1 MLNVHN
7 LSVSFMGTDL
17 FSGITFKL
25 NKGDRIGLIGKNGA
39 GKSTLLKVLS
49 KDIETSGGTMAFD
62 KDIRMGFLRQ
72 DIDFVAGRT
81 ILEEAYQAFVEI
93 KEIEVKLDEINEQLA
108 TRTDYESDGYSQL
121 IIDLTDLTER
131 YELLGGYNYQGD
143 TEKILQGLGFQ
154 REDFDKLTDTFSG
167 GWRMRIELAKL
178 LLQNNDILL
187 LDEPTN
193 HLDIESI
200 IWLENFLKAYSG
212 AIVLVSHDK
221 MFLDNVTNRT
231 IEISLGQIYDYKKP
245 YSEFLVL
252 RGEIKEK
259 QLQAQ
264 KNQEKEIKQKQH
276 LINKFKAKAS
286 KASMAQ
292 SLMKQLDKVELIEVD
307 QDDNQAMSL
316 RFAISKEPG
325 KIIIEA
331 ENLSKSYGD
340 KHVLSNVDLL
350 IERNSKIAFVGQN
363 GQGKSTLAKMMVND
377 IPFEGNLKLGHNVE
391 IGYFA
396 QNQSEHLPPE
406 KTVLEIMEDAAT
418 DGNRMRVRDM
428 LGSFLFGGDAVDKKA
443 KVLSG
448 GERNRLALCKLLL
461 APFNVLIMDEPT
473 NHLDIASKNVLKQA
487 LKQFSGTLIVVS
499 HDRDFLQG
507 LTSTVYGFKDKVI
520 KEYLGDIDYFL
531 EQHKIENLREAEK
544 RTVIKIDKTSYKSAA
559 QRGSSAQEKDLKK
572 LNNKLSR
579 IETEI
584 ADLEKEIEK
593 IDIELAQNYEEV
605 SSQPNFF
612 ENYKDKK
619 AAVDALMAD
628 WEKVEGQISKFS

>member
-7 LSVSFMGTDL
+7 LTVSFMGTDL

-49 KDIETSGGTMAFD
+49 KDIESSGGTMAFD
-62 KDIRMGFLRQ
+62 KDVQIGFLRQ
-72 DIDFVAGRT
+72 DIDFVEGRT
-81 ILEEAYQAFVEI
+81 ILEEAYQAFEEI
-93 KEIEVKLDEINEQLA
+93 KRLELELDEINNQLT
-108 TRTDYESDGYSQL
+108 TRTDYESDSYTQL
-121 IIDLTDLTER
+121 IQDLTDKQER

-154 REDFDKLTDTFSG
+154 REDFNKKTDTFSG

-200 IWLENFLKAYSG
+200 IWLENFLKSYAG

-245 YSEFLVL
+245 YSQFLEL
-252 RGEIKEK
+252 RAEIKEK

-264 KNQEKEIKQKQH
+264 KNQEKEIKQKQQ
-276 LINKFKAKAS
+276 LIDKFKAKAS

-307 QDDNQAMSL
+307 QDDNQAMNV

-325 KIIIEA
+325 KIIVEA
-331 ENLSKSYGD
+331 ENLTKSYGE
-340 KHVLSNVDLL
+340 KHVLEGVDLL

-363 GQGKSTLAKMMVND
+363 GQGKSTLAKMMVGE
-377 IPFEGNLKLGHNVE
+377 IPFDGHLKLGHNVE
-391 IGYFA
+391 VGYFA

-418 DGNRMRVRDM
+418 DTNRMRVRDM

-461 APFNVLIMDEPT
+461 QPFNVLIMDEPT
-473 NHLDIASKNVLKQA
+473 NHLDIASKTVLKDA
-487 LKQFSGTLIVVS
+487 LHNFDGTLIVVS
-499 HDRDFLQG
+499 HDREFLQG
-507 LTSTVYGFKDKVI
+507 LTTTVYGFKDKEI

-531 EQHKIENLREAEK
+531 EQHKMENLREAEK
-544 RTVIKIDKTSYKSAA
+544 KTVLKTTKDPVKKEAYQLSRT
-559 QRGSSAQEKDLKK
+559 QEKELKK
-572 LNNKLSR
+572 LNNKLSN

-584 ADLEKEIEK
+584 ADLEKEVEK
-593 IDIELAQNYEEV
+593 LDVELAENYEEV
-605 SSQPNFF
+605 SVRPNFF
-612 ENYKDKK
+612 EKYKAKK
-619 AAVDALMAD
+619 AKVDTLLEE
-628 WEKVEGQISKFS
+628 WEKVEEKISNF

>member
-1 MLNVHN
+1 
-7 LSVSFMGTDL
+7 MGTDL

-49 KDIETSGGTMAFD
+49 KDIESSGTMAFD
-62 KDIRMGFLRQ
+62 KDIEIGFLRQ
-72 DIDFVAGRT
+72 DIDFVEGRT
-81 ILEEAYQAFVEI
+81 ILEEAYQAFEEI
-93 KEIEVKLDEINEQLA
+93 KEIELKLDAINEQLA
-108 TRTDYESDGYSQL
+108 IRTDYESEAYSQL
-121 IIDLTDLTER
+121 ILDLTDLTER

-143 TEKILQGLGFQ
+143 TEKILQGLGIQ
-154 REDFDKLTDTFSG
+154 REDFNKLTDTFSG

-200 IWLENFLKAYSG
+200 IWLENFLKGYSG

-245 YSEFLVL
+245 YSQFLLL
-252 RGEIKEK
+252 RAEIKEK

-307 QDDNQAMSL
+307 QDDNQAMNV

-325 KIIIEA
+325 KIIVEA
-331 ENLSKSYGD
+331 EKLSKSYGD
-340 KHVLSNVDLL
+340 KHVLENVDLL

-363 GQGKSTLAKMMVND
+363 GQGKSTLAKMMVGE
-377 IPFEGNLKLGHNVE
+377 IPFSGHLKLGHNVE
-391 IGYFA
+391 VGYFA

-461 APFNVLIMDEPT
+461 SPFNVLIMDEPT
-473 NHLDIASKNVLKQA
+473 NHLDITSKNVLKEA
-487 LKQFSGTLIVVS
+487 LKSFHGTLILVS

-544 RTVIKIDKTSYKSAA
+544 RTVVKTDQTSDKKEGHLMT
-559 QRGSSAQEKDLKK
+559 REREKELKK
-572 LNNKLSR
+572 LKNKSSKIEAQIAN
-579 IETEI
+579 IETQI
-584 ADLEKEIEK
+584 AK
-593 IDIELAQNYEEV
+593 IDIELAKNYEEV
-605 SSQPNFF
+605 SARPNFF
-612 ENYKDKK
+612 EKYKSDK
-619 AAVDALMAD
+619 ATLDNLMEE
-628 WEKVEGQISKFS
+628 WEKIEAEVSNFN

>member
-49 KDIETSGGTMAFD
+49 KDIESSGGTMAFD
-62 KDIRMGFLRQ
+62 KEVRMGFLRQ

-81 ILEEAYQAFVEI
+81 ILEEAYQAFEEI
-93 KEIEVKLDEINEQLA
+93 KEIEFQLDEINNQLA
-108 TRTDYESDGYSQL
+108 TRTDYESEAYNQL
-121 IIDLTDLTER
+121 IIDLNEKTER
-131 YELLGGYNYQGD
+131 YELLGGYNYQGE

-178 LLQNNDILL
+178 LLQDNDILL

-200 IWLENFLKAYSG
+200 IWLENFLKNYAG

-245 YSEFLVL
+245 YSEFLKL
-252 RGEIKEK
+252 RAEIKEK
-259 QLQAQ
+259 QLQTQ
-264 KNQEKEIKQKQH
+264 KNQQKEIEHTEK
-276 LINKFKAKAS
+276 LIEKFRAKAS
-286 KASMAQ
+286 KATMAQ
-292 SLMKQLDKVELIEVD
+292 SLIKKLEKVERIEVD
-307 QDDNQAMSL
+307 QDDNATMNV

-325 KIIIEA
+325 KIIVEA
-331 ENLSKSYGD
+331 EGLSKSYGD
-340 KHVLSNVDLL
+340 KHVLENVDLL
-350 IERNSKIAFVGQN
+350 IERDSKIAFVGQN
-363 GQGKSTLAKMMVND
+363 GQGKSTLAKMMVGE
-377 IPFEGNLKLGHNVE
+377 IPFEGSFKLGHNVQ

-396 QNQSEHLPPE
+396 QNQSEELPPE

-418 DGNRMRVRDM
+418 DSNRMRVRDM
-428 LGSFLFGGDAVDKKA
+428 LGSFLFGGEAVDKKA

-461 APFNVLIMDEPT
+461 SPFNVLIMDEPT
-473 NHLDIASKNVLKQA
+473 NHLDIASKNVLKTA
-487 LKQFSGTLIVVS
+487 LQNFNGTLIVVS

-531 EQHKIENLREAEK
+531 EQHKMESLRDAEK
-544 RTVIKIDKTSYKSAA
+544 RTVVKEEKDTSKKDNYKLS
-559 QRGSSAQEKDLKK
+559 REQEKDLKRLKNK
-572 LNNKLSR
+572 LNK
-579 IETEI
+579 IENNI
-584 ADLEKEIEK
+584 ADLESEIEK
-593 IDIELAQNYEEV
+593 IDLELAQNYDEV
-605 SSQPNFF
+605 SSRPNFF
-612 ENYKDKK
+612 EKYKAKK
-619 AAVDALMAD
+619 AQVDTLMEE
-628 WEKVEGQISKFS
+628 WETVEEQISSF

>member
-7 LSVSFMGTDL
+7 LTVSFMGTEL

-49 KDIETSGGTMAFD
+49 KDIESSGGTMAFD
-62 KDIRMGFLRQ
+62 KDVQIGFLRQ
-72 DIDFVAGRT
+72 DIDFVEGRT
-81 ILEEAYQAFVEI
+81 ILEEAYQAFEEI
-93 KEIEVKLDEINEQLA
+93 KELEVQLDEINEQLA
-108 TRTDYESDGYSQL
+108 TRTDYESEEYSQL
-121 IIDLTDLTER
+121 IIDLTEKTER
-131 YELLGGYNYQGD
+131 YELVGGYNYQGD

-200 IWLENFLKAYSG
+200 IWLENFLKGYSG

-245 YSEFLVL
+245 YSEFLLL

-307 QDDNQAMSL
+307 QDDNQAMNVS
-316 RFAISKEPG
+316 FNISKEPG
-325 KIIIEA
+325 KIIVEA
-331 ENLSKSYGD
+331 ENLCKSYGD
-340 KHVLSNVDLL
+340 KHVLEDVDLL

-363 GQGKSTLAKMMVND
+363 GQGKSTLAKMMVGE
-377 IPFEGNLKLGHNVE
+377 IPFEGHLKLGHNVE
-391 IGYFA
+391 VGYFA

-406 KTVLEIMEDAAT
+406 KTVLQIMEDAAT
-418 DGNRMRVRDM
+418 DGNRARVRDM
-428 LGSFLFGGDAVDKKA
+428 LGSFLFGGDAADKKA

-461 APFNVLIMDEPT
+461 SPFNVLIMDEPT
-473 NHLDIASKNVLKQA
+473 NHLDIASKNVLKEA
-487 LKQFSGTLIVVS
+487 LHNFNGTLILVS

-507 LTSTVYGFKDKVI
+507 LTSTVYGFKDKEI

-544 RTVIKIDKTSYKSAA
+544 RTVVKVAKETSKKDSN
-559 QRGSSAQEKDLKK
+559 QLSRDQEKNLKK
-572 LNNKLSR
+572 LNNKLSK

-584 ADLEKEIEK
+584 ADLEREIAK
-593 IDIELAQNYEEV
+593 IDLELAENYEEV
-605 SSQPNFF
+605 SSRPNFF
-612 ENYKDKK
+612 EKYKAKK
-619 AAVDALMAD
+619 IQLDIVMEA
-628 WEKVEGQISKFS
+628 WEKMEAKVSNFS

>member
-49 KDIETSGGTMAFD
+49 KDIESSGTMAFD
-62 KDIRMGFLRQ
+62 KDIEIGFLRQ
-72 DIDFVAGRT
+72 DIDFVEGRT
-81 ILEEAYQAFVEI
+81 ILEEAYQAFEEI
-93 KEIEVKLDEINEQLA
+93 KEIELKLDAINEQLA
-108 TRTDYESDGYSQL
+108 IRTDYESEAYSQL
-121 IIDLTDLTER
+121 ILDLTDLTER

-143 TEKILQGLGFQ
+143 TEKILQVLGFQ
-154 REDFDKLTDTFSG
+154 REDFNKLTDTFSG

-200 IWLENFLKAYSG
+200 IWLENFLKGYSG

-245 YSEFLVL
+245 YSQFLLL
-252 RGEIKEK
+252 RAEIKEK

-307 QDDNQAMSL
+307 QDDNQAMNV

-325 KIIIEA
+325 KIIVEA
-331 ENLSKSYGD
+331 EKLSKSYGD
-340 KHVLSNVDLL
+340 KHVLENVDLL

-363 GQGKSTLAKMMVND
+363 GQGKSTLAKMMVGE
-377 IPFEGNLKLGHNVE
+377 IPFSGHLKLGHNVE
-391 IGYFA
+391 VGYFA

-406 KTVLEIMEDAAT
+406 KTVLEIMEDAAN

-461 APFNVLIMDEPT
+461 SPFNVLIMDEPT
-473 NHLDIASKNVLKQA
+473 NHLDITSKNVLKEA
-487 LKQFSGTLIVVS
+487 LKSFHGTLILVS

-544 RTVIKIDKTSYKSAA
+544 RTVVKTDKTSDKKEGHLMT
-559 QRGSSAQEKDLKK
+559 REREKELKK
-572 LNNKLSR
+572 LKNKLSKKEAEIAN
-579 IETEI
+579 IETQI
-584 ADLEKEIEK
+584 AK
-593 IDIELAQNYEEV
+593 IDIELAKNYEEV
-605 SSQPNFF
+605 SARPNFF
-612 ENYKDKK
+612 EKYKSDK
-619 AAVDALMAD
+619 ATLDNLMEE
-628 WEKVEGQISKFS
+628 WEKIEAEVSNFN

>member
-7 LSVSFMGTDL
+7 LTVSFMGTDL

-49 KDIETSGGTMAFD
+49 KDIESSGGTMAFD
-62 KDIRMGFLRQ
+62 KDVQIGFLRQ
-72 DIDFVAGRT
+72 DIDFVEGRT
-81 ILEEAYQAFVEI
+81 ILEEAYQAFEEI
-93 KEIEVKLDEINEQLA
+93 KRLELELDEINNQLT
-108 TRTDYESDGYSQL
+108 TRTDYESDSYTQL
-121 IIDLTDLTER
+121 IQDLTDKQER

-154 REDFDKLTDTFSG
+154 REDFNEKTDTFSG

-200 IWLENFLKAYSG
+200 IWLENFLKSYAG

-231 IEISLGQIYDYKKP
+231 IEISLGQIYDYKKT
-245 YSEFLVL
+245 YSQFLEL
-252 RGEIKEK
+252 RAEIKEK

-264 KNQEKEIKQKQH
+264 KNQEKEIKQKQQ
-276 LINKFKAKAS
+276 LIDKFKAKAS

-307 QDDNQAMSL
+307 QDDNQAMNV

-325 KIIIEA
+325 KIIVEA
-331 ENLSKSYGD
+331 ENLTKSYGE
-340 KHVLSNVDLL
+340 KHVLEGVDLL

-363 GQGKSTLAKMMVND
+363 GQGKSTLAKMMVGE
-377 IPFEGNLKLGHNVE
+377 IPFDGHLKLGHNVE
-391 IGYFA
+391 VGYFA

-418 DGNRMRVRDM
+418 DTNRMRVRDM

-461 APFNVLIMDEPT
+461 QPFNVLIMDEPT
-473 NHLDIASKNVLKQA
+473 NHLDIASKTVLKDA
-487 LKQFSGTLIVVS
+487 LHNFDGTLIVVS
-499 HDRDFLQG
+499 HDREFLQG
-507 LTSTVYGFKDKVI
+507 LTTTVYGFKDKEI

-531 EQHKIENLREAEK
+531 EQHKMENLREAEK
-544 RTVIKIDKTSYKSAA
+544 KTVLKTTKDPVKKEAYQLSRT
-559 QRGSSAQEKDLKK
+559 QEKELKK
-572 LNNKLSR
+572 LNNKLSN

-584 ADLEKEIEK
+584 ADLEKEVERL
-593 IDIELAQNYEEV
+593 DVELAENYEEV
-605 SSQPNFF
+605 SVRPNFF
-612 ENYKDKK
+612 EKYKAKK
-619 AAVDALMAD
+619 AKVDTLLEE
-628 WEKVEGQISKFS
+628 WEKVEEKISNF

>member
-1 MLNVHN
+1 
-7 LSVSFMGTDL
+7 MGTEL

-49 KDIETSGGTMAFD
+49 KDIESSGTMAFD
-62 KDIRMGFLRQ
+62 KDVRIGFLRQ
-72 DIDFVAGRT
+72 DIDFIEGRT

-93 KEIEVKLDEINEQLA
+93 KEIEIQLDEINEQLV
-108 TRTDYESDGYSQL
+108 TRTDYESEEYSQL
-121 IIDLTDLTER
+121 IHDLTDNTER

-154 REDFDKLTDTFSG
+154 RDDFDKLTDTFSG

-200 IWLENFLKAYSG
+200 IWLENFLRSYSG

-245 YSEFLVL
+245 YSQFLLL

-264 KNQEKEIKQKQH
+264 KNQEKEIKQKQF

-307 QDDNQAMSL
+307 QDDNQAMNI

-325 KIIIEA
+325 RIIVEA
-331 ENLSKSYGD
+331 EKLYKSYGE
-340 KHVLSNVDLL
+340 KHVLENVDLL

-363 GQGKSTLAKMMVND
+363 GQGKSTLAKMMVGE
-377 IPFEGNLKLGHNVE
+377 IPFKGHLKLGHNVE
-391 IGYFA
+391 VGYFA

-428 LGSFLFGGDAVDKKA
+428 LGSFLFGGDTVDKKA

-461 APFNVLIMDEPT
+461 QPFNVLIMDEPT
-473 NHLDIASKNVLKQA
+473 NHLDIASKNVLKEA
-487 LKQFSGTLIVVS
+487 LKQFNGTLIIVS

-507 LTSTVYGFKDKVI
+507 LTSTVYGFKDKII

-531 EQHKIENLREAEK
+531 DQHKIENLREAEK
-544 RTVIKIDKTSYKSAA
+544 RTVVKVEKSSSKIEAEQLSKEE
-559 QRGSSAQEKDLKK
+559 EKELKK
-572 LNNKLSR
+572 LNNRLSK
-579 IETEI
+579 IESEI
-584 ADLEKEIEK
+584 ADLEAEIAK
-593 IDIELAQNYEEV
+593 NDIELAKNYNEV
-605 SSQPNFF
+605 SSKPNFF
-612 ENYKDKK
+612 EKYKYKK
-619 AAVDALMAD
+619 AKVDSLMEE
-628 WEKVEGQISKFS
+628 WEKIEAEVAEFS

>member
-7 LSVSFMGTDL
+7 LTVSFMGTEL

-49 KDIETSGGTMAFD
+49 KDIESSGTMAFD
-62 KDIRMGFLRQ
+62 KDVKIGFLRQ
-72 DIDFVAGRT
+72 DIDFVEGRT

-93 KEIEVKLDEINEQLA
+93 KEIEVLLDEINEQLV
-108 TRTDYESDGYSQL
+108 TRTDYESEVYSQL
-121 IIDLTDLTER
+121 IHDLTDNTER

-200 IWLENFLKAYSG
+200 IWLENFLRSYSG

-245 YSEFLVL
+245 YSQFLLL

-264 KNQEKEIKQKQH
+264 KNQEKEIKQKQF

-307 QDDNQAMSL
+307 QDDNQAMNI

-325 KIIIEA
+325 RIIVEA

-340 KHVLSNVDLL
+340 KHVLENVDLL

-363 GQGKSTLAKMMVND
+363 GQGKSTLAKMMVGE
-377 IPFEGNLKLGHNVE
+377 IPFKGHLKLGHNVE
-391 IGYFA
+391 LGYFA
-396 QNQSEHLPPE
+396 QNQSEELPAE

-428 LGSFLFGGDAVDKKA
+428 LGSFLFGGDTVDKKA

-461 APFNVLIMDEPT
+461 QPFNVLIMDEPT
-473 NHLDIASKNVLKQA
+473 NHLDIASKNVLKEA
-487 LKQFSGTLIVVS
+487 LKQFNGTLIIVS

-531 EQHKIENLREAEK
+531 DQHKIENLREAEK
-544 RTVIKIDKTSYKSAA
+544 RTVVKVEKSSPKIEADQLSKEE
-559 QRGSSAQEKDLKK
+559 EKELKK
-572 LNNKLSR
+572 LNNRLSK
-579 IETEI
+579 IESEI
-584 ADLEKEIEK
+584 ADLESEIVK
-593 IDIELAQNYEEV
+593 IDLELAKNYDEV
-605 SSQPNFF
+605 SSRPNFF
-612 ENYKDKK
+612 EKYKAKK
-619 AAVDALMAD
+619 AKIDSLMEE
-628 WEKVEGQISKFS
+628 WEKVEAEVAVFS

>member
-1 MLNVHN
+1 
-7 LSVSFMGTDL
+7 MGSDL

-49 KDIETSGGTMAFD
+49 KDIESSAGTMAFD
-62 KDIRMGFLRQ
+62 KDIEIGFLRQ
-72 DIDFVAGRT
+72 DIEFVEGRT
-81 ILEEAYQAFVEI
+81 ILEEAYQAFEEI
-93 KEIEVKLDEINEQLA
+93 KEIEVKLDAINEQLA
-108 TRTDYESDGYSQL
+108 TRTDYESEGYSQL

-200 IWLENFLKAYSG
+200 IWLENFLKSYAG

-245 YSEFLVL
+245 YSQFLLL

-264 KNQEKEIKQKQH
+264 KNQEKEIKQKQL

-307 QDDNQAMSL
+307 QDDNATMNV

-325 KIIIEA
+325 KVVVEA
-331 ENLSKSYGD
+331 DKISKSYGD
-340 KHVLSNVDLL
+340 NHVLENVDLL

-363 GQGKSTLAKMMVND
+363 GQGKSTLAKMMVGE
-377 IPFEGNLKLGHNVE
+377 IPFEGHLKLGHNVE

-428 LGSFLFGGDAVDKKA
+428 LGAFLFGGDAVDKKA

-461 APFNVLIMDEPT
+461 SPFNVLIMDEPT
-473 NHLDIASKNVLKQA
+473 NHLDIASKNVLKEA
-487 LKQFSGTLIVVS
+487 LKQFNGTLILVS

-507 LTSTVYGFKDKVI
+507 LTTTVFGFKDKVI
-520 KEYLGDIDYFL
+520 KEYLGDIEYFL
-531 EQHKIENLREAEK
+531 EQHQIENLREAEK
-544 RTVIKIDKTSYKSAA
+544 RTVVKAKKDPSKDDANQLS
-559 QRGSSAQEKDLKK
+559 RDQEKELRKLKNKRSKIETQISDL
-572 LNNKLSR
+572 
-579 IETEI
+579 ETEI
-584 ADLEKEIEK
+584 TK
-593 IDIELAQNYEEV
+593 IDLALAENYDEV

-612 ENYKDKK
+612 ENYKAKK
-619 AAVDALMAD
+619 NQLESLMSD
-628 WEKVEGQISKFS
+628 WELVEEEIEKFS

>member
-1 MLNVHN
+1 
-7 LSVSFMGTDL
+7 MGSDL

-25 NKGDRIGLIGKNGA
+25 NKGDRVGLIGKNGA

-49 KDIETSGGTMAFD
+49 KDIESSGGTMAFD
-62 KDIRMGFLRQ
+62 KDIKIGFLRQ
-72 DIDFVAGRT
+72 DIDFVQGRT
-81 ILEEAYQAFVEI
+81 ILEEAYQAFEEI
-93 KEIEVKLDEINEQLA
+93 KKIELELEEINNQLT
-108 TRTDYESDGYSQL
+108 TRTDYESESYNQL
-121 IIDLTDLTER
+121 IIDLTEKTER
-131 YELLGGYNYQGD
+131 YELLGGYNYQGN

-154 REDFDKLTDTFSG
+154 RKDFDKLTDTFSG

-200 IWLENFLKAYSG
+200 IWLENFLKNYAG

-245 YSEFLVL
+245 YSQFLLL

-264 KNQEKEIKQKQH
+264 KNQEREIKQKQM
-276 LINKFKAKAS
+276 LIDKFKAKAS

-292 SLMKQLDKVELIEVD
+292 SLMKQLDKVERIEVD
-307 QDDNQAMSL
+307 QDDNATMNV

-325 KIIIEA
+325 KIIVEA

-340 KHVLSNVDLL
+340 NHVLENVDLL

-363 GQGKSTLAKMMVND
+363 GQGKSTLAKMMVGE
-377 IPFEGNLKLGHNVE
+377 IPFKGNLKLGHNVE
-391 IGYFA
+391 VGYFA

-418 DGNRMRVRDM
+418 DANRIRVRDM
-428 LGSFLFGGDAVDKKA
+428 LGAFLFGGDAVDKKA

-461 APFNVLIMDEPT
+461 QPFNVLIMDEPT
-473 NHLDIASKNVLKQA
+473 NHLDIASKNVLKKA
-487 LKQFSGTLIVVS
+487 LQQFNGTLIVVS
-499 HDRDFLQG
+499 HDREFLQG
-507 LTSTVYGFKDKVI
+507 LTTTVYGFKDKVI

-531 EQHKIENLREAEK
+531 EQHKIESLREAEK
-544 RTVIKIDKTSYKSAA
+544 RTVVKVDK
-559 QRGSSAQEKDLKK
+559 SSDKKEAYLNSKEQEKQLKK
-572 LNNKLSR
+572 LKNKLSN

-584 ADLEKEIEK
+584 ANLEEEIAKIDLE
-593 IDIELAQNYEEV
+593 LAENYDEV
-605 SSQPNFF
+605 SARPNFF
-612 ENYKDKK
+612 ENYKAKK
-619 AAVDALMAD
+619 AKLDVLMENWEAVEEQVA
-628 WEKVEGQISKFS
+628 GF

>member
-49 KDIETSGGTMAFD
+49 KDIESSGTMAFD
-62 KDIRMGFLRQ
+62 KDVQIGFLRQ
-72 DIDFVAGRT
+72 DIDFVEGRT
-81 ILEEAYQAFVEI
+81 ILEEAYQAFEEI
-93 KEIEVKLDEINEQLA
+93 KEIEVKLDAINEQLA
-108 TRTDYESDGYSQL
+108 IRTDYESEAYSQL
-121 IIDLTDLTER
+121 ILDLTNLTER

-154 REDFDKLTDTFSG
+154 REDFNKLTDTFSG

-200 IWLENFLKAYSG
+200 IWLENFLKGYSG

-245 YSEFLVL
+245 YSQFLLL
-252 RGEIKEK
+252 RAEIKEK

-307 QDDNQAMSL
+307 QDDNQAMNV

-325 KIIIEA
+325 KIIVEA
-331 ENLSKSYGD
+331 EKLSKSYGD
-340 KHVLSNVDLL
+340 KHVLENVDLL

-363 GQGKSTLAKMMVND
+363 GQGKSTLAKMMVGE
-377 IPFEGNLKLGHNVE
+377 IPFSGHLKLGHNVE
-391 IGYFA
+391 VGYFA

-406 KTVLEIMEDAAT
+406 KTVLEIMEDAAN

-461 APFNVLIMDEPT
+461 SPFNVLIMDEPT
-473 NHLDIASKNVLKQA
+473 NHLDITSKNVLKEA
-487 LKQFSGTLIVVS
+487 LKSFHGTLILVS

-544 RTVIKIDKTSYKSAA
+544 RTVVKTDKTSDKKEGHLMT
-559 QRGSSAQEKDLKK
+559 REREKELKK
-572 LNNKLSR
+572 LKNKSSKIEAQIAN
-579 IETEI
+579 IETQI
-584 ADLEKEIEK
+584 AK
-593 IDIELAQNYEEV
+593 IDIELAKNYEEV
-605 SSQPNFF
+605 SARPNFF
-612 ENYKDKK
+612 EKYKSDK
-619 AAVDALMAD
+619 ATLDNLMEE
-628 WEKVEGQISKFS
+628 WEKIEAEVSNFN